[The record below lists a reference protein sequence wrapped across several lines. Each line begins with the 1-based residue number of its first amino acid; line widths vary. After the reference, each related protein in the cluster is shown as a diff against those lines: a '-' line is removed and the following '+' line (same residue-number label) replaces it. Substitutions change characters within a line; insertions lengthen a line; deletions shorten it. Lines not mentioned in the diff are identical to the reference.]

1 MEEAKIPPG
10 RSGTPENSRPGRYAR
25 DGNPCR
31 IGKGAF
37 PFRSGDRLPSR
48 GEPDNAV
55 SVPARELNIDAVSG
69 RCAPAW
75 CKNANM
81 INSGDYF
88 VAVM

>member
-1 MEEAKIPPG
+1 MPPG

-31 IGKGAF
+31 I
-37 PFRSGDRLPSR
+37 
-48 GEPDNAV
+48 
-55 SVPARELNIDAVSG
+55 DAVSG

-81 INSGDYF
+81 INSGEYF

>member
-1 MEEAKIPPG
+1 M
-10 RSGTPENSRPGRYAR
+10 
-25 DGNPCR
+25 
-31 IGKGAF
+31 
-37 PFRSGDRLPSR
+37 PSR

-81 INSGDYF
+81 INSG
-88 VAVM
+88 

>member
-1 MEEAKIPPG
+1 M
-10 RSGTPENSRPGRYAR
+10 
-25 DGNPCR
+25 
-31 IGKGAF
+31 
-37 PFRSGDRLPSR
+37 PSR

-55 SVPARELNIDAVSG
+55 SVPTRELNIDAVSG

>member
-1 MEEAKIPPG
+1 MEHRRTVAPV
-10 RSGTPENSRPGRYAR
+10 GTHATATRAAS
-25 DGNPCR
+25 
-31 IGKGAF
+31 GKGAF

-81 INSGDYF
+81 IKSGDYF

>member
-1 MEEAKIPPG
+1 M
-10 RSGTPENSRPGRYAR
+10 
-25 DGNPCR
+25 
-31 IGKGAF
+31 
-37 PFRSGDRLPSR
+37 PSR

-55 SVPARELNIDAVSG
+55 SVPVRELNIDAVSG